1 MIETPQIVEL
11 PARQI
16 ATVRMLVPR
25 NEIEKHMDPAVR
37 ELYAAAATQGIP
49 PAGPFFTHHFRRPT
63 DSFDFEAGIPV
74 ASRITPAGR
83 VQNAVWPAMR
93 VARTVYQGPYEG
105 LGSAWGEFMQWVS
118 RQQLEASQEL
128 WEVYLLGPESSPDA
142 STWRTELNL
151 PLV

>member
-1 MIETPQIVEL
+1 MIETPQILEL

-16 ATVRMLVPR
+16 ATVRMLMPR

-37 ELYAAAATQGIP
+37 ELYATAAAQGIA

-74 ASRITPAGR
+74 ERRISAAGR
-83 VQNAVWPAMR
+83 VQNSVWPAMR
-93 VARTVYQGPYEG
+93 VARTVYQGGYEG
-105 LGSAWGEFMQWVS
+105 LGSAWGEFIQWVA
-118 RQQLEASQEL
+118 QQKLETSQEL
-128 WEVYLLGPESSPDA
+128 WEVYLRGPESSPDA

-151 PLV
+151 PLL